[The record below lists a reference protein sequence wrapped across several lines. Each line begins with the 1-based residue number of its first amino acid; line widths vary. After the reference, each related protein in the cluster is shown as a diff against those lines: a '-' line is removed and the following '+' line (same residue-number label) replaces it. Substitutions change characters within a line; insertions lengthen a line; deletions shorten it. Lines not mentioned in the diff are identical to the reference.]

1 MPALKEVLTQIEE
14 KSKAVTALFAA
25 EDAEIAKDPKYA
37 MPAAKRQEV
46 IELNKSIEELEVKA
60 KDLQETD
67 GIRSRA
73 VGRLKELGAPQR
85 PALPGGP
92 REDPGERAERKS
104 IGQRFLES
112 AAFKDWLRAIAP
124 SGQVSE
130 SLKGLNSPPVEFKDL
145 LTGFST
151 TSAGAMVVPD
161 FKPLVSLPFPPVTIL
176 DLITRG
182 TTGSDTVEYPRV
194 TAMTNAAAPT
204 KEATT
209 VITAG
214 DEVSIKP
221 QSALAFVKV
230 TTSVK
235 TIAHWIPATKRAL
248 SDAGQLRTLIDGFL
262 QNGLQQTLASQV
274 ISGDATGE
282 QFDGL
287 LHVAGTTV
295 QAFDTDI
302 LRTSRKAVTKARVVG
317 LVEPTGFCMSPADW
331 ERFDLTS
338 DNEHRYYF
346 GGPSILGTPRL
357 WGLPVAQEL
366 KMPDGTIITG
376 DLRQAVLWDREQS
389 TIQVSD
395 SHADFFIRNL
405 VAILAELRAAF
416 GVFRPAAIVKAT
428 LA

>member
-46 IELNKSIEELEVKA
+46 IELNKQVEELEVKA

-67 GIRSRA
+67 GIRTRA
-73 VGRLKELGAPQR
+73 VGRLKELGSPQR
-85 PALPGGP
+85 PALPGGS
-92 REDPGERAERKS
+92 REDPAERAERKS
-104 IGQRFLES
+104 IGQQFLDS
-112 AAFKDWLRAIAP
+112 PAFKAWLKEIAP
-124 SGQVSE
+124 SGQISD
-130 SLKGLNSPPVEFKDL
+130 SLKGIHSPPVEFKDL

-182 TTGSDTVEYPRV
+182 TTGSDTVEYPR
-194 TAMTNAAAPT
+194 MTGRTNNAAPVPEALALTADAPAT
-204 KEATT
+204 KPES
-209 VITAG
+209 G
-214 DEVSIKP
+214 
-221 QSALAFVKV
+221 LAFVKV

-248 SDAGQLRTLIDGFL
+248 SDAGQLRTLIDAFL
-262 QNGLQQTLASQV
+262 QNGLQQELASQV
-274 ISGDATGE
+274 ITGDASGE

-376 DLRQAVLWDREQS
+376 DLHQAVLWDREQS